1 MTKTLTAT
9 FNGQTFTR
17 KTDRTYTHVVLYRD
31 SYELTLALRVERAKY
46 EARVNYPY
54 YVQQANPETRKYNP
68 SAAQIA
74 DYQRITSLTQDEYL
88 QELLAKAHACNEEL
102 KADGYFDT
110 YKALGWCGRPDL
122 AQKSAQQARAKNY
135 YADIVV
141 VPVNA

>member
-9 FNGQTFTR
+9 FNGQTFKRSTE
-17 KTDRTYTHVVLYRD
+17 RTYTHVVLYRD
-31 SYELTLALRVERAKY
+31 SYELALGRGIERAQY
-46 EARVNYPY
+46 EARTNYPY

-74 DYQRITSLTQDEYL
+74 DYQRIASLTQDEYL
-88 QELLAKAHACNEEL
+88 QERLAKAHAIVEEL
-102 KADGYFDT
+102 KADGYFDI